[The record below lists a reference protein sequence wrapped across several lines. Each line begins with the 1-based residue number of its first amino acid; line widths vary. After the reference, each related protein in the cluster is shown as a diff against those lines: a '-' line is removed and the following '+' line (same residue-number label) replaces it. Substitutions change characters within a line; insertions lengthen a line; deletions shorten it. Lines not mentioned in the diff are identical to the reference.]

1 MRDCEMDQR
10 VWLPWRTIAY
20 ATACAA
26 LVACHRPRSGILD
39 LSCDQIVYTAS
50 QDTNRF
56 AFHGRPTVSDELSR
70 TGRGQLIVRTHPI
83 VASERF
89 DAPFHVSLTRA
100 GAVAAIGSALNDS
113 TFLLADSAG
122 SYGVSIRCIR
132 CGHADTSVTLSA
144 GRTDTLDAYLTR
156 FPDNCEAKEK
166 RVRP

>member
-1 MRDCEMDQR
+1 MRDCEMSQR
-10 VWLPWRTIAY
+10 PWLPWRKILH
-20 ATACAA
+20 ATACAV
-26 LVACHRPRSGILD
+26 LFACHRPQSRILD
-39 LSCDQIVYTAS
+39 LSCDQIVYTAAE
-50 QDTNRF
+50 DTNRF
-56 AFHGRPTVSDELSR
+56 AFRGSPTVNDELR
-70 TGRGQLIVRTHPI
+70 RAGRAQLIVRTHPI

-100 GAVAAIGSALNDS
+100 GTVAAIGSAINDS

-122 SYGVSIRCIR
+122 PYGVSVRCTH

-156 FPDNCEAKEK
+156 FPDNCEAKKE